1 MKCIFWCGVCVLLCL
16 SFGFSGQAYKNNKL
30 YGGTKIPKYSGE
42 ALKTI
47 AFPIGGLGTGNITL
61 GGRGEIREL
70 EVFNRPLKGKYPDLT
85 FFSIWVGEEGKEP
98 VAKILERQLIPPYV
112 GWMGFPRNQ
121 LAGVS
126 RFEEVEFTGEY
137 PFARVGFI
145 DSRIPVDVSLEAYN
159 PFIPLSPDKSGIP
172 AAIFN
177 WKIKN
182 NKNTRCAVSLAFSM
196 QNPIKTPDE
205 NQSLSYGKNLNE
217 YIDEETFQGIRMT
230 SARSDP
236 DALEYGSLAV
246 VTPEKSVDIQTRWY
260 RGGWWDNAHIFWDDF
275 ADDGRIQKVL
285 DSEESQT
292 DRSDVATVLVFFELG
307 PGEERVVPFALT
319 WFFPNR
325 ENYWN
330 REDNVRGKRFRNYY
344 ATQYQD
350 AWDVARQLWNDI
362 DALYKTTR
370 KFHEVLFGST
380 YPGYVLDAVSSQC
393 SSLKTNLVMRM
404 DSGALF
410 GFEGL
415 TDDSG
420 CCPLN
425 CTHVWNYEQTM
436 ASLFPS
442 LERSVRETD
451 FLHNTFDNGYQVFRT
466 LAPLGDYWWAYKPCA
481 DGQMGNIVRV
491 YREWKFSGD
500 TDWLKQLWP
509 RVKGA
514 LEFAWKGVGSVSE
527 GFLWQKEM
535 LSLPWDP
542 DKDGV
547 MEGEQHNTYDIEF
560 YGPNTMTGSL
570 YLAALKAAA
579 EMATA
584 VGEQKKS
591 AEYTEMFMAGSKK
604 YEELLWNGEYYV
616 QKIDVL
622 EGLVVPDHLK
632 SPVKACDN
640 PACQGKESPGG
651 NKVSLE
657 QGQSVPK
664 YQYGDGCLSDQ
675 LLGQYLAYETDL
687 GYVLEKNHVD
697 KALESIFQYN
707 FKAGLREFSNVQR
720 VYALNDEDGLL
731 LCSWPKGRRPAL
743 PFVYSDEVWTGI
755 EYQVAASLIYSGH
768 IDEGLTL
775 VKAIRGRHRGFNRNP
790 WDEFE
795 CGHHYAR
802 AMASWAVLLALSGFQ
817 YDGTTRFIAF
827 APKINE
833 DDFFTF
839 WSTGT
844 GWGSFQTAENK
855 VVLRVD
861 YGSLEIAELGL
872 SAGYDVKIIE
882 SCLFASKE
890 IKARLE
896 PKDGLSVVA
905 FDEPLKLGEGEEVV
919 INFKSSS
926 SL

>member
-1 MKCIFWCGVCVLLCL
+1 MKCIVWCGVSVLLCL
-16 SFGFSGQAYKNNKL
+16 SFGFSGQAYRKNEL
-30 YGGTKIPKYSGE
+30 YGGAKIPKYSGE

-70 EVFNRPLKGKYPDLT
+70 EVFNRPLKGKHPDLT

-137 PFARVGFI
+137 PFARVKFI

-159 PFIPLSPDKSGIP
+159 PFIPLSPNKSGIP

-182 NKNTRCAVSLAFSM
+182 NKNTRCTVSLAFSM
-196 QNPIKTPDE
+196 QNPIKTLDE

-217 YIDEETFQGIRMT
+217 YIDEGTFQGVQMT
-230 SARSDP
+230 SARADP
-236 DALEYGSLAV
+236 DSLEFGSLAV
-246 VTPEKSVDIQTRWY
+246 VSPEKTVDIQTRWY

-275 ADDGRIQKVL
+275 ADDGRIQKVM

-292 DRSDVATVLVFFELG
+292 GRSDVATVLVFFELG
-307 PGEERVVPFALT
+307 SGEERIVPFVLT

-330 REDNVRGKRFRNYY
+330 REDSVRGKRFRNYY
-344 ATQYQD
+344 AAQFQD
-350 AWDVARQLWNDI
+350 AWDVAKHLWNNI

-380 YPGYVLDAVSSQC
+380 YPVYVLDAVSSQC

-466 LAPLGDYWWAYKPCA
+466 LAPLGDYWWTYKPCA

-500 TDWLKQLWP
+500 TNWLKRLWP
-509 RVKGA
+509 KVKSA
-514 LEFAWKGVGSVSE
+514 LEFAWKGAGKVSE
-527 GFLWQKEM
+527 GFLWQKDM

-542 DKDGV
+542 DRDGV

-570 YLAALKAAA
+570 YLAALKATA

-591 AEYTEMFMAGSKK
+591 VEYAEMFMAGSKK

-632 SPVKACDN
+632 SPTKACDN
-640 PACQGKESPGG
+640 PACKGKESPGG
-651 NKVSLE
+651 NKASLE
-657 QGQSVPK
+657 QGQSAPK

-675 LLGQYLAYETDL
+675 LLGQYLAYATGL
-687 GYVLEKNHVD
+687 GYVLEKDHVD
-697 KALESIFQYN
+697 KALKSIFQYN
-707 FKAGLREFSNVQR
+707 FKDGLREFSNVQR

-775 VKAIRGRHRGFNRNP
+775 VKAIRERHRGFNRNP

-817 YDGTTRFIAF
+817 YDGITHFIAF

-833 DDFFTF
+833 EDFFTF

-844 GWGSFQTAENK
+844 GWGSFRIAENK
-855 VVLRVD
+855 AVLKVD

-872 SAGYDVKIIE
+872 SSEYDIKIIE

-890 IKARLE
+890 KNVRLE
-896 PKDGLSVVA
+896 PKNGLSVVV
-905 FDEPLKLGEGEEVV
+905 FDESLKLGEGEEVV
-919 INFKSSS
+919 INFKNSSS
-926 SL
+926 Q